1 MVRVYVVK
9 KKYRFEPEEYEEII
23 FVASSRKRA
32 IAAITEELLSTY
44 AEWRYATFTI
54 ERWTINRKCDCDV
67 KIEVLTKE
75 QNKQLVID
83 AGGTPQ

>member
-9 KKYRFEPEEYEEII
+9 KKYRFEPEACEEVI

-32 IAAITEELLSTY
+32 IAAITEDLLSTY

-67 KIEVLTKE
+67 KIEVLTDE

>member
-9 KKYRFEPEEYEEII
+9 KMYRFEQEDYEEVI

-54 ERWTINRKCDCDV
+54 ERWTINKKCDCDV
-67 KIEVLTKE
+67 KTEVLTKE
-75 QNKQLVID
+75 QNKQLVMD